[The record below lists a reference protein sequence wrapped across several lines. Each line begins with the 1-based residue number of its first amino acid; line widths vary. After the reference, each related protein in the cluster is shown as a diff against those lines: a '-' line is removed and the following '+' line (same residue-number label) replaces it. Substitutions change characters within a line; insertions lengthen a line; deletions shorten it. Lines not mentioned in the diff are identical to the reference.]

1 MHKRIVA
8 ILFLIIFF
16 KEPIQSSEN
25 FIVLKVNNNVIT
37 KIDVDNEYN
46 YLIALNSNLKKLD
59 KEKLYKLSK
68 DSIIREKIKKDEIE
82 KYIGIDNFDNEN
94 FETIF
99 KNFYN
104 NLGLNNEKD
113 FEKYLS
119 NYNLSF
125 SDVKQ
130 KIFIEISWN
139 NLIYN
144 KFINQIQIN
153 KNLIKK
159 QIETKKKQNK
169 SITNYLLSEI
179 LFEVNDNENYE
190 DKISE
195 ILENIRDIGFEAT
208 ANIYSIADSAK
219 LGGKLGWIDGDQ
231 VSKNIIQDLKI
242 LNQGDLT
249 KPISVPGGFLILKL
263 NDKKEIKAKV
273 NFDVKIETQKAIQY
287 QTNKQLDKFS
297 KVYFSRIKKNSFISE

>member
-144 KFINQIQIN
+144 KFIGQIQIN
-153 KNLIKK
+153 ENLIKK
-159 QIETKKKQNK
+159 QIESKKNQKK

-195 ILENIRDIGFEAT
+195 INRNIQDIGFEAT
-208 ANIYSIADSAK
+208 ANIYSIADSSK

-231 VSKNIIQDLKI
+231 VSKNIIQDLEI

-263 NDKKEIKAKV
+263 NDKKEIKEKN
-273 NFDVKIETQKAIQY
+273 NFDVKIETEKAIQY

>member
-1 MHKRIVA
+1 MHKRIVV
-8 ILFLIIFF
+8 ILLLLLFF
-16 KEPIQSSEN
+16 QEPIQSSDN

-37 KIDVDNEYN
+37 KIDIDNEYN

-82 KYIGIDNFDNEN
+82 KYIDINDFDNEN
-94 FETIF
+94 FEAIY

-113 FEKYLS
+113 FERYLS
-119 NYNLSF
+119 NYNLTF
-125 SDVKQ
+125 SNVKQ

-144 KFINQIQIN
+144 KFIDQIQIN
-153 KNLIKK
+153 ENLIKK
-159 QIETKKKQNK
+159 QIEAKKNQKK

-195 ILENIRDIGFEAT
+195 ILGNIRDIGFEAT
-208 ANIYSIADSAK
+208 ANIYSIADSSK

-231 VSKNIIQDLKI
+231 VSKNIIQDLEI

-263 NDKKEIKAKV
+263 NDKKKIEV
-273 NFDVKIETQKAIQY
+273 NNNFDVKMETEKVMQY

>member
-1 MHKRIVA
+1 MYKKIVV
-8 ILFLIIFF
+8 ILLLLIFF

-46 YLIALNSNLKKLD
+46 YLIALNNNLKKLD

-82 KYIGIDNFDNEN
+82 KYIGTDDFDNEN

-144 KFINQIQIN
+144 KFIDQIQIN

-159 QIETKKKQNK
+159 QIEAKKKQNK

-195 ILENIRDIGFEAT
+195 ILENIKDIGFEAT

-273 NFDVKIETQKAIQY
+273 NFDVKIETQKAMQY

>member
-1 MHKRIVA
+1 MHKKILG
-8 ILFLIIFF
+8 ILFLLIFF
-16 KEPIQSSEN
+16 KEPLQSSEN
-25 FIVLKVNNNVIT
+25 FIVLKVNDNIIT

-68 DSIIREKIKKDEIE
+68 ESIIREKIKKDEIE
-82 KYIGIDNFDNEN
+82 KYIDIDNFDNEN
-94 FETIF
+94 FEVIF

-104 NLGLNNEKD
+104 NLGLTNEKE

-125 SDVKQ
+125 NDVKQ

-153 KNLIKK
+153 ENLIKK
-159 QIETKKKQNK
+159 QIEEKKNNK
-169 SITNYLLSEI
+169 KSVVNYLLSEI
-179 LFEVNDNENYE
+179 LFEVNNNENYE
-190 DKISE
+190 DKTNE
-195 ILENIRDIGFEAT
+195 ILKNIKDIGFEAT
-208 ANIYSIADSAK
+208 ANIYSISDSAK

-231 VSKNIIQDLKI
+231 VSKNIIQDLEI
-242 LNQGDLT
+242 MNQGDLT

-263 NDKKEIKAKV
+263 NDRKVIKVKN
-273 NFDVKIETQKAIQY
+273 NFDVQTETKKVMQY

>member
-242 LNQGDLT
+242 LNQGDLS

>member
-1 MHKRIVA
+1 MHKRIVV
-8 ILFLIIFF
+8 ILLLLLFF
-16 KEPIQSSEN
+16 QEPIQSSDN

-37 KIDVDNEYN
+37 KIDIDNEYN

-82 KYIGIDNFDNEN
+82 KYIDINDFDNEN
-94 FETIF
+94 FEAIY

-113 FEKYLS
+113 FERYLS
-119 NYNLSF
+119 NYNLTF
-125 SDVKQ
+125 SNVKQ

-144 KFINQIQIN
+144 KFIDQIQIN
-153 KNLIKK
+153 ENLIKK
-159 QIETKKKQNK
+159 QIEEKNQKK

-179 LFEVNDNENYE
+179 LFEVNDNEKYE

-195 ILENIRDIGFEAT
+195 INRNIQDIGFEAT
-208 ANIYSIADSAK
+208 ANIYSIADSSK

-231 VSKNIIQDLKI
+231 VSKNIIQDLEI

-249 KPISVPGGFLILKL
+249 RPISVPGGFLILKL
-263 NDKKEIKAKV
+263 NDKKETKV
-273 NFDVKIETQKAIQY
+273 KNNFDVKIETEKAMQY

-297 KVYFSRIKKNSFISE
+297 KVYFSRIKKNSYISE

>member
-1 MHKRIVA
+1 MHKK
-8 ILFLIIFF
+8 ILGIIFLLIFF
-16 KEPIQSSEN
+16 KEPLQSSEN
-25 FIVLKVNNNVIT
+25 FIVLKVNDNIIT

-68 DSIIREKIKKDEIE
+68 ESIIREKIKKDEIE
-82 KYIGIDNFDNEN
+82 KYIDIDNFDNEN
-94 FETIF
+94 FEVIF

-104 NLGLNNEKD
+104 NLGLTNEKE

-125 SDVKQ
+125 NDVKQ

-144 KFINQIQIN
+144 KFLNQIQIN
-153 KNLIKK
+153 ENLIKK
-159 QIETKKKQNK
+159 QIEEKKNNK
-169 SITNYLLSEI
+169 KSVVNYLLSEI
-179 LFEVNDNENYE
+179 LFEVNDNEKYDE
-190 DKISE
+190 KISE
-195 ILENIRDIGFEAT
+195 VLRNIQDIGFEAT
-208 ANIYSIADSAK
+208 ANIYSIADSSK

-231 VSKNIIQDLKI
+231 VSKNIIQDLEI
-242 LNQGDLT
+242 MNQGDLT

-263 NDKKEIKAKV
+263 NDKKEIKVKN
-273 NFDVKIETQKAIQY
+273 NFDVKIETEKAIQY

-297 KVYFSRIKKNSFISE
+297 QVYFSRIKKNSFISE

>member
-1 MHKRIVA
+1 MHKRIVV
-8 ILFLIIFF
+8 ILLLLIIF

-25 FIVLKVNNNVIT
+25 FIVFKVNNNIIT
-37 KIDVDNEYN
+37 KIDVDHEYN
-46 YLIALNSNLKKLD
+46 YLIALNSNLEKLD
-59 KEKLYKLSK
+59 KEKLYELSK

-82 KYIGIDNFDNEN
+82 KYIDIDDFDNEN
-94 FETIF
+94 FNTIF

-104 NLGLNNEKD
+104 TLGLNNEKE
-113 FEKYLS
+113 FKKYLS

-125 SDVKQ
+125 NDVKQ

-144 KFINQIQIN
+144 KFIDQIQIN
-153 KNLIKK
+153 ENLIKK
-159 QIETKKKQNK
+159 QIEEKNQKK

-179 LFEVNDNENYE
+179 LFEVNDNEKYE

-195 ILENIRDIGFEAT
+195 INRNIQDIGFEAT
-208 ANIYSIADSAK
+208 ANIYSIADSSK

-231 VSKNIIQDLKI
+231 VSKNIIQDLEI

-249 KPISVPGGFLILKL
+249 RPISVPGGFLILKL
-263 NDKKEIKAKV
+263 NDKKETKV
-273 NFDVKIETQKAIQY
+273 KNNFDVKIETEKAMQY

-297 KVYFSRIKKNSFISE
+297 KVYFSRIKKNSFIRE

>member
-1 MHKRIVA
+1 MHKRIVV
-8 ILFLIIFF
+8 ILLLLLFF
-16 KEPIQSSEN
+16 QEPIQSSDN

-37 KIDVDNEYN
+37 KIDIDNEYN

-82 KYIGIDNFDNEN
+82 KYIDINDFDNEN
-94 FETIF
+94 FEAIY

-113 FEKYLS
+113 FERYLS
-119 NYNLSF
+119 NYNLTF
-125 SDVKQ
+125 SNVKQ

-144 KFINQIQIN
+144 KFIDQIQIN
-153 KNLIKK
+153 ENLIKK
-159 QIETKKKQNK
+159 QIEEKNQKK

-195 ILENIRDIGFEAT
+195 ILGNIRDIGFEAT

-231 VSKNIIQDLKI
+231 VSKNIIKDLEN
-242 LNQGDLT
+242 LNQNDLT

-263 NDKKEIKAKV
+263 NDKKKV
-273 NFDVKIETQKAIQY
+273 KVKNNFDVKIETERAMQY

-297 KVYFSRIKKNSFISE
+297 KVYFSRIKKNSYISE

>member
-1 MHKRIVA
+1 MYKKIVA
-8 ILFLIIFF
+8 ILLLFIFF

-25 FIVLKVNNNVIT
+25 FIVLKVNNNIIT

-46 YLIALNSNLKKLD
+46 YLIALNSNLEKLD
-59 KEKLYKLSK
+59 KKKLYRLSK

-82 KYIGIDNFDNEN
+82 KYIDIDDFDNEN
-94 FETIF
+94 FEVIF

-104 NLGLNNEKD
+104 NLGLNSKKE

-119 NYNLSF
+119 KYNLSF
-125 SDVKQ
+125 NDVKQ

-144 KFINQIQIN
+144 KFIDQIQIN
-153 KNLIKK
+153 ESLIKK
-159 QIETKKKQNK
+159 QIEAKKNQKK

-179 LFEVNDNENYE
+179 LFEVNNNENYE

-195 ILENIRDIGFEAT
+195 ILKNIKDIGFEAT
-208 ANIYSIADSAK
+208 ANIYSIADSSK

-231 VSKNIIQDLKI
+231 VSKNIIQDLEI

-263 NDKKEIKAKV
+263 NDKKKIKVKN
-273 NFDVKIETQKAIQY
+273 NFDVKIETNKVIQY
-287 QTNKQLDKFS
+287 ETNKQLDKFS

>member
-1 MHKRIVA
+1 MYKKIVA
-8 ILFLIIFF
+8 ILLLFIFF

-144 KFINQIQIN
+144 KFIDQIQIN
-153 KNLIKK
+153 ENLIKK
-159 QIETKKKQNK
+159 QIEAKKNQKK
-169 SITNYLLSEI
+169 SITSYLLSEI

>member
-82 KYIGIDNFDNEN
+82 KYIDIDDFDNEN
-94 FETIF
+94 FNTIF

-104 NLGLNNEKD
+104 TLGLNNEKE
-113 FEKYLS
+113 FKKYLS

>member
-1 MHKRIVA
+1 MNKKIIA
-8 ILFLIIFF
+8 ILFLLIFF
-16 KEPIQSSEN
+16 KEPLQSSEN
-25 FIVLKVNNNVIT
+25 FIVLKVNNNIIT

-68 DSIIREKIKKDEIE
+68 ESIIREKIKKDEIE
-82 KYIGIDNFDNEN
+82 KYIDIDNFDNEN
-94 FETIF
+94 FEVIF

-104 NLGLNNEKD
+104 NLGLNNKKE

-119 NYNLSF
+119 NYNLSLN
-125 SDVKQ
+125 DVKQ

-144 KFINQIQIN
+144 KFINQIQIDE
-153 KNLIKK
+153 NLINKK
-159 QIETKKKQNK
+159 VEEKKNKKK
-169 SITNYLLSEI
+169 SVTNYLLSEI

-195 ILENIRDIGFEAT
+195 ILKNIKDIGFEAT

-231 VSKNIIQDLKI
+231 VLKNIIQDLEI

-263 NDKKEIKAKV
+263 NDKKEINVKN
-273 NFDVKIETQKAIQY
+273 NFDVKIETEKIMQY

>member
-1 MHKRIVA
+1 MYKIIVA
-8 ILFLIIFF
+8 FLFLLVFF
-16 KEPIQSSEN
+16 KDPIQSSEN

-37 KIDVDNEYN
+37 KVDLDNEYN

-82 KYIGIDNFDNEN
+82 KYIDIEDFDNKN
-94 FETIF
+94 FEVIF

-104 NLGLNNEKD
+104 DLGLDNEKE

-125 SDVKQ
+125 NDVKQ

-144 KFINQIQIN
+144 KFIGQIQIN
-153 KNLIKK
+153 ENLIKK
-159 QIETKKKQNK
+159 QIESKKNQKK

-190 DKISE
+190 DKINE
-195 ILENIRDIGFEAT
+195 ILRNIKDIGFEAT
-208 ANIYSIADSAK
+208 ASIYSIADSSK

-231 VSKNIIQDLKI
+231 VSKNIIQDLEI

-263 NDKKEIKAKV
+263 NDKKEIKEKN
-273 NFDVKIETQKAIQY
+273 NFDVKIETEKAIQY

-297 KVYFSRIKKNSFISE
+297 KVYFSRIKKNSFIRE

>member
-1 MHKRIVA
+1 MYKT
-8 ILFLIIFF
+8 ILPILLLLIFF
-16 KEPIQSSEN
+16 KGPVQSSEN
-25 FIVLKVNNNVIT
+25 FIVLKVNNNIIT
-37 KIDVDNEYN
+37 KIDVENEYN
-46 YLIALNSNLKKLD
+46 YLIALNTNLEKLD

-82 KYIGIDNFDNEN
+82 KYLDINDFDNEN
-94 FETIF
+94 FESIF

-104 NLGLNNEKD
+104 NLGLNNEKE
-113 FEKYLS
+113 FKKYLS
-119 NYNLSF
+119 NYNLNF
-125 SDVKQ
+125 DDVKQ

-144 KFINQIQIN
+144 KFIDQIQIN
-153 KNLIKK
+153 ENLIKK
-159 QIETKKKQNK
+159 QIEAKKNQKK
-169 SITNYLLSEI
+169 SITKYLLSEI

-190 DKISE
+190 DKTNE
-195 ILENIRDIGFEAT
+195 ILKNIKDIGFEAT
-208 ANIYSIADSAK
+208 ANIYSIADSSK

-231 VSKNIIQDLKI
+231 VSKNIIRDLEI

-263 NDKKEIKAKV
+263 NEKKMTKV
-273 NFDVKIETQKAIQY
+273 KNNFDVKIETEKVMQY

>member
-37 KIDVDNEYN
+37 KIDIDNEYN
-46 YLIALNSNLKKLD
+46 YLIALNSNLEKLD
-59 KEKLYKLSK
+59 KKKLYKLSK

-144 KFINQIQIN
+144 KFIDQIQIN
-153 KNLIKK
+153 ENLIKK
-159 QIETKKKQNK
+159 QIEEKNQKK

-231 VSKNIIQDLKI
+231 VSKNIIQDLEI

-249 KPISVPGGFLILKL
+249 RPISVPGGFLILKL
-263 NDKKEIKAKV
+263 NDKKETKV
-273 NFDVKIETQKAIQY
+273 KNNFDVKIETEKAMQY

>member
-1 MHKRIVA
+1 MHKRIIA
-8 ILFLIIFF
+8 ILFLLLFF

-46 YLIALNSNLKKLD
+46 YLIALNSNLEKLD
-59 KEKLYKLSK
+59 KEKLYKISK
-68 DSIIREKIKKDEIE
+68 ESIIREKIKKDEIE
-82 KYIGIDNFDNEN
+82 KYIDIKNFDNEN
-94 FETIF
+94 FEAIF

-104 NLGLNNEKD
+104 NLGLNNKKE

-119 NYNLSF
+119 NYNLNF
-125 SDVKQ
+125 NDVKK

-144 KFINQIQIN
+144 KFIDQIQIDED
-153 KNLIKK
+153 LIKK
-159 QIETKKKQNK
+159 QIEDKKNKKKN
-169 SITNYLLSEI
+169 ITNYLLSEI
-179 LFEVNDNENYE
+179 LFEVNNNENYK
-190 DKISE
+190 DKTSE
-195 ILENIRDIGFEAT
+195 ILKNIKDIGFEAT
-208 ANIYSIADSAK
+208 ANIYSIADSSK

-231 VSKNIIQDLKI
+231 VSKNIIQDLEI

-263 NDKKEIKAKV
+263 NDKK
-273 NFDVKIETQKAIQY
+273 KIEVNNNFNVKMETEKVMQY

>member
-179 LFEVNDNENYE
+179 LFEVNDNEKYE

-195 ILENIRDIGFEAT
+195 INRNIQDIGFEAT
-208 ANIYSIADSAK
+208 ANIYSIADSSK

-231 VSKNIIQDLKI
+231 VSKNIIQDFEI

-249 KPISVPGGFLILKL
+249 RPISVPGGFLILKL
-263 NDKKEIKAKV
+263 NDKKETKV
-273 NFDVKIETQKAIQY
+273 KNNFDVKIETEKAMQY

-297 KVYFSRIKKNSFISE
+297 KVYFSRIKKNSFIRE

>member
-1 MHKRIVA
+1 MYKKITA
-8 ILFLIIFF
+8 ILFLLIFL
-16 KEPIQSSEN
+16 KDPIQSSEN

>member
-37 KIDVDNEYN
+37 KIDIDNEYN
-46 YLIALNSNLKKLD
+46 YLIALNSNLEKLD
-59 KEKLYKLSK
+59 KKKLYKLSK

-144 KFINQIQIN
+144 KFIDQIQIN
-153 KNLIKK
+153 ENLIKK
-159 QIETKKKQNK
+159 QIEEKNQKK

>member
-1 MHKRIVA
+1 MRIRIIA
-8 ILFLIIFF
+8 ILFLVIFF

-25 FIVLKVNNNVIT
+25 FIVFKVNNNVIT
-37 KIDVDNEYN
+37 KVDVDNEYN
-46 YLIALNSNLKKLD
+46 YLIALNSNLEKLD
-59 KEKLYKLSK
+59 KKKLYELSK

-82 KYIGIDNFDNEN
+82 KYIDIDDFDNES
-94 FETIF
+94 FEVIF

-104 NLGLNNEKD
+104 SLGLNNKKE

-119 NYNLSF
+119 SYNLNF
-125 SDVKQ
+125 NDVKQ

-144 KFINQIQIN
+144 KFIDQIQIN

-159 QIETKKKQNK
+159 QIEAKKKQNK

-195 ILENIRDIGFEAT
+195 ILKNIKDIGFEAT

-231 VSKNIIQDLKI
+231 VLKNIIQDLEI

-263 NDKKEIKAKV
+263 NDKKEIKVKN
-273 NFDVKIETQKAIQY
+273 NFDVKIETEKVMQY

>member
-1 MHKRIVA
+1 MYKKIVV
-8 ILFLIIFF
+8 ILLLLIVF

-46 YLIALNSNLKKLD
+46 YLIALNNNLKKLD

-82 KYIGIDNFDNEN
+82 KYIGTDDFDNEN

-144 KFINQIQIN
+144 KFIDQIQIN

-159 QIETKKKQNK
+159 QIEAKKKQNK

-195 ILENIRDIGFEAT
+195 ILENIKDIGFEAT

-263 NDKKEIKAKV
+263 NDKKEIKPKV
-273 NFDVKIETQKAIQY
+273 NFDIKIETQKAMQY

>member
-1 MHKRIVA
+1 MYKKIVA
-8 ILFLIIFF
+8 ILLLLIFF

-25 FIVLKVNNNVIT
+25 FIVLKVNNNIIT
-37 KIDVDNEYN
+37 KIDVDNEYK
-46 YLIALNSNLKKLD
+46 YLIALNSNLEKLN

-82 KYIGIDNFDNEN
+82 KYIDIDDLDNEN
-94 FETIF
+94 FEVIF

-104 NLGLNNEKD
+104 NLGLKSKKE
-113 FEKYLS
+113 FETYLA
-119 NYNLSF
+119 NYDLSF
-125 SDVKQ
+125 NDVKQ

-144 KFINQIQIN
+144 KFIDQIQIN
-153 KNLIKK
+153 ENLIKK
-159 QIETKKKQNK
+159 QIENKKNQNK
-169 SITNYLLSEI
+169 SITSYLLSEI
-179 LFEVNDNENYE
+179 LFEVNDNETYE
-190 DKISE
+190 DKTIE
-195 ILENIRDIGFEAT
+195 ILKNIKGIGFEAT

-231 VSKNIIQDLKI
+231 VSKNIIQDLEI

-263 NDKKEIKAKV
+263 NDKKKIKLKN
-273 NFDVKIETQKAIQY
+273 NFDVKMETEKVMKY

-297 KVYFSRIKKNSFISE
+297 QVYFSRIKKNSFISE

>member
-1 MHKRIVA
+1 MNKKIVA
-8 ILFLIIFF
+8 ILFLLIFF
-16 KEPIQSSEN
+16 KEPLQSSEN
-25 FIVLKVNNNVIT
+25 FIVLKVNNNIIT
-37 KIDVDNEYN
+37 KIDVENEYN

-68 DSIIREKIKKDEIE
+68 ESIIREKIKKDEIE
-82 KYIGIDNFDNEN
+82 KYIDIDDLDNEN
-94 FETIF
+94 FEAIF

-104 NLGLNNEKD
+104 NLGLNSKKE

-125 SDVKQ
+125 NDVKQ
-130 KIFIEISWN
+130 KIFIEFSWN

-144 KFINQIQIN
+144 KFIDQIQIN
-153 KNLIKK
+153 ENLIKK
-159 QIETKKKQNK
+159 QIEAKKNQKK
-169 SITNYLLSEI
+169 SITSYLLSEI
-179 LFEVNDNENYE
+179 LFEVNDNENYD
-190 DKISE
+190 DKTSE
-195 ILENIRDIGFEAT
+195 IHKNIKDIGFEAT
-208 ANIYSIADSAK
+208 ANIYSIADSSK

-231 VSKNIIQDLKI
+231 VSKNIIQDLEI

-263 NDKKEIKAKV
+263 NDKKEIKEKN
-273 NFDVKIETQKAIQY
+273 NFDIKIETEKAMRY

>member
-1 MHKRIVA
+1 MHKRIIA
-8 ILFLIIFF
+8 ILFLLLFY

-46 YLIALNSNLKKLD
+46 YLIALNSNLEKLD

-82 KYIGIDNFDNEN
+82 KYVDIDNFDNEN
-94 FETIF
+94 FEAIF

-104 NLGLNNEKD
+104 NLGINNEKE

-125 SDVKQ
+125 NDVKQ

-144 KFINQIQIN
+144 KFIDQIQIN
-153 KNLIKK
+153 ENLIKK
-159 QIETKKKQNK
+159 QIEAKKNQKK

-179 LFEVNDNENYE
+179 LFEVSDNENYD

-195 ILENIRDIGFEAT
+195 IRRNIRDLGFEAT

-231 VSKNIIQDLKI
+231 VSKNIIHDLEI
-242 LNQGDLT
+242 LKQGDLT

-263 NDKKEIKAKV
+263 NDKKIIKVKN
-273 NFDVKIETQKAIQY
+273 NFDVKIETEKVMQY

>member
-1 MHKRIVA
+1 MYKT
-8 ILFLIIFF
+8 ILPILLLLIFF
-16 KEPIQSSEN
+16 KGPVQSSEN
-25 FIVLKVNNNVIT
+25 FIVLKVNNNIIT
-37 KIDVDNEYN
+37 KIDVENEYN
-46 YLIALNSNLKKLD
+46 YLIALNTNLEKLD

-82 KYIGIDNFDNEN
+82 KYLDINDFDNEN
-94 FETIF
+94 FESIF

-104 NLGLNNEKD
+104 NLGLNNEKE
-113 FEKYLS
+113 FKKYLS
-119 NYNLSF
+119 NYNLNF
-125 SDVKQ
+125 DDVKQ

-144 KFINQIQIN
+144 KFIDQIQIN
-153 KNLIKK
+153 ENLIKK
-159 QIETKKKQNK
+159 QIEAKKNQKK
-169 SITNYLLSEI
+169 SITKYLLSEI

-190 DKISE
+190 DKTNE
-195 ILENIRDIGFEAT
+195 ILKNIKDIGFEAT
-208 ANIYSIADSAK
+208 ANIYSIADSSK

-231 VSKNIIQDLKI
+231 VSKNIIRDLEI

-263 NDKKEIKAKV
+263 NDKKKNKV
-273 NFDVKIETQKAIQY
+273 KNNFDVKIETEKVMQY

>member
-1 MHKRIVA
+1 MNKKIVA
-8 ILFLIIFF
+8 ILFLLIFF
-16 KEPIQSSEN
+16 KEPLQSSEN
-25 FIVLKVNNNVIT
+25 FIVLKVNNNIIT
-37 KIDVDNEYN
+37 KIDVENEYN

-68 DSIIREKIKKDEIE
+68 ESIIREKIKKDEIE
-82 KYIGIDNFDNEN
+82 KYIDIENFDNEN
-94 FETIF
+94 FEVIF

-104 NLGLNNEKD
+104 NLGLNNKKE

-125 SDVKQ
+125 NDVKQ

-153 KNLIKK
+153 ENLIKK
-159 QIETKKKQNK
+159 QIEEKKNKKK
-169 SITNYLLSEI
+169 SVTNYLLSEI

-195 ILENIRDIGFEAT
+195 ILKNIKDIGFEAT

-231 VSKNIIQDLKI
+231 VSKNIIQDLEI
-242 LNQGDLT
+242 LNKGDLT

-263 NDKKEIKAKV
+263 NDKKEIKVKN
-273 NFDVKIETQKAIQY
+273 NFDVKIETEKVMQY

>member
-1 MHKRIVA
+1 MHKRIIA
-8 ILFLIIFF
+8 ILFLLLFF

-46 YLIALNSNLKKLD
+46 YLIALNSNLEKLD
-59 KEKLYKLSK
+59 KEKLYKISK
-68 DSIIREKIKKDEIE
+68 ESIIREKIKKDEIE
-82 KYIGIDNFDNEN
+82 KYIDINDFDNEN
-94 FETIF
+94 FEAIY

-113 FEKYLS
+113 FERYLS
-119 NYNLSF
+119 NYNLTF
-125 SDVKQ
+125 SNVKQ

-144 KFINQIQIN
+144 KFIDQIQIN
-153 KNLIKK
+153 ENLIKK
-159 QIETKKKQNK
+159 QIEAKKNQKK

-195 ILENIRDIGFEAT
+195 ILGNIRDIGFEAT

-231 VSKNIIQDLKI
+231 VSKNIIKDLEN
-242 LNQGDLT
+242 LNQNDLT

-263 NDKKEIKAKV
+263 NDKKKV
-273 NFDVKIETQKAIQY
+273 KVKNNFDVKIETERAMEY

>member
-1 MHKRIVA
+1 MHKRIVVILLLL
-8 ILFLIIFF
+8 ILF
-16 KEPIQSSEN
+16 KDPIQSSEN

-37 KIDVDNEYN
+37 KVDLDNEYN
-46 YLIALNSNLKKLD
+46 YLIALNSNLEKLD

-82 KYIGIDNFDNEN
+82 KYIDIEDFDNEN
-94 FETIF
+94 FEVIF

-104 NLGLNNEKD
+104 DLGLDNEKE

-119 NYNLSF
+119 NYNLGF
-125 SDVKQ
+125 NDVKQ

-144 KFINQIQIN
+144 KFIGQIQIN
-153 KNLIKK
+153 ENLIKK
-159 QIETKKKQNK
+159 QIESKKNQKK

-190 DKISE
+190 DKTIE
-195 ILENIRDIGFEAT
+195 ILKNIKGIGFEAT
-208 ANIYSIADSAK
+208 ANIYSIADTAK

-231 VSKNIIQDLKI
+231 VSKNIIQDLEI

-263 NDKKEIKAKV
+263 NDKKEIKEKN
-273 NFDVKIETQKAIQY
+273 NFDVKIETEKAMQY

-297 KVYFSRIKKNSFISE
+297 KVYFSRIKKNSFIRE

>member
-8 ILFLIIFF
+8 ILFLLIFL

-25 FIVLKVNNNVIT
+25 FIVLKVNNNIIT
-37 KIDVDNEYN
+37 KIDIENEYN
-46 YLIALNSNLKKLD
+46 YLIALNSNLEKLD
-59 KEKLYKLSK
+59 KEKLYKISK
-68 DSIIREKIKKDEIE
+68 ESIIREKIKKDEIE
-82 KYIGIDNFDNEN
+82 KYIDIKDFDYENFDV
-94 FETIF
+94 IF

-104 NLGLNNEKD
+104 NLGINNEKE
-113 FEKYLS
+113 FEKYLL

-144 KFINQIQIN
+144 KFIDQIQIN
-153 KNLIKK
+153 ENLIKK
-159 QIETKKKQNK
+159 QIETKKNQKK

-190 DKISE
+190 DKTSE
-195 ILENIRDIGFEAT
+195 ILKNIKDIGFEAT
-208 ANIYSIADSAK
+208 ANIYSIADSSK
-219 LGGKLGWIDGDQ
+219 LGGKLDWIDGDQ
-231 VSKNIIQDLKI
+231 VSKNIIQDLEI

-263 NDKKEIKAKV
+263 NDKKKIKV
-273 NFDVKIETQKAIQY
+273 NNNFDVKIETEKAMQY

-297 KVYFSRIKKNSFISE
+297 KVYFSRIRKNSFISE

>member
-1 MHKRIVA
+1 MNKKILA
-8 ILFLIIFF
+8 ILFLLIFF
-16 KEPIQSSEN
+16 KEPLQSSEN
-25 FIVLKVNNNVIT
+25 YIVLKVNNNIIT
-37 KIDVDNEYN
+37 KIDVENEYN

-68 DSIIREKIKKDEIE
+68 ESIIREKIKKDEIE
-82 KYIGIDNFDNEN
+82 KYIDIQNFDNEN
-94 FETIF
+94 FEVIF

-104 NLGLNNEKD
+104 NLGLNNNKE

-125 SDVKQ
+125 NDVKQ
-130 KIFIEISWN
+130 KIFIEFSWN

-153 KNLIKK
+153 ENLIKK
-159 QIETKKKQNK
+159 QIEEKKNKKK
-169 SITNYLLSEI
+169 SVTNYLLSEI

-195 ILENIRDIGFEAT
+195 ILKNIKDIGFEAT

-231 VSKNIIQDLKI
+231 VSKNIIQDLEI

-249 KPISVPGGFLILKL
+249 KPMSVPGGFLILKL
-263 NDKKEIKAKV
+263 NEKKEIKVKN
-273 NFDVKIETQKAIQY
+273 NFDVKIEIEKAMQY

>member
-1 MHKRIVA
+1 MHKRIVV
-8 ILFLIIFF
+8 ILLLLLFF
-16 KEPIQSSEN
+16 QEPIQSSDN

-37 KIDVDNEYN
+37 KIDIDNEYN

-82 KYIGIDNFDNEN
+82 KYIDINDFDNEN
-94 FETIF
+94 FEAIY

-113 FEKYLS
+113 FERYLS
-119 NYNLSF
+119 NYNLTF
-125 SDVKQ
+125 SNVKQ

-144 KFINQIQIN
+144 KFIDQIQIN
-153 KNLIKK
+153 ENLIKK
-159 QIETKKKQNK
+159 QIEPKKNQKK

-195 ILENIRDIGFEAT
+195 ILGNIRDIGFEAT

-231 VSKNIIQDLKI
+231 VSKNIIKDLEN
-242 LNQGDLT
+242 LNQNDLT

-263 NDKKEIKAKV
+263 NDKKKV
-273 NFDVKIETQKAIQY
+273 KVKNNFDVKIETERAMEY

-297 KVYFSRIKKNSFISE
+297 KVYFSRIKKNSYISE